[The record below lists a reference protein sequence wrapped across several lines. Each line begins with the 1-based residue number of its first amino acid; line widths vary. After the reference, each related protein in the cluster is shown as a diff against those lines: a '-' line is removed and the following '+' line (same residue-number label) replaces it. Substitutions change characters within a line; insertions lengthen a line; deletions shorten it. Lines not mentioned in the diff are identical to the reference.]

1 MTNDPEKK
9 EPMSSEIFHSAKHP
23 FWGIA
28 RLFIFMLALVCVL
41 YLNASHFDVT
51 EIKTIITMFII
62 AAGAEGVTGFLSQLK
77 GNY

>member
-1 MTNDPEKK
+1 MTNEPKKK
-9 EPMSSEIFHSAKHP
+9 EPMSSEIFHSPRHP

-41 YLNASHFDVT
+41 YLNASHFDAG
-51 EIKTIITMFII
+51 EIRTIIEMFII
-62 AAGAEGVTGFLSQLK
+62 AVGAEGVTGFLSQLK